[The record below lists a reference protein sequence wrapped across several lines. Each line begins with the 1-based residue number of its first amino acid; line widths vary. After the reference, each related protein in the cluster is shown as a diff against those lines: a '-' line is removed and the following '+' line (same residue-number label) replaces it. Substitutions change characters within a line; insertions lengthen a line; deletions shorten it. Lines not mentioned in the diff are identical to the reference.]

1 MTGRRGAHRDH
12 LYRLV
17 PGSPGPVALGGA
29 RAGGGGSGVG
39 VQQLQEAGLTMDA
52 DTFRNLLDL
61 GGMFDTVAGLTTTA
75 ALVVVAMVVV
85 GAWLRLPARKVRRG
99 VRSKG
104 ANHNARRF
112 TH

>member
-104 ANHNARRF
+104 ANHSARRF

>member
-75 ALVVVAMVVV
+75 ALLVVAMVVV

-104 ANHNARRF
+104 ANHSARRF